1 MKRYLIDES
10 TFKKFVAKVK
20 ASADGEKVTAIVNQS
35 NNERFGIFVSLLTM
49 NFEVNL
55 RKYAAPRNEN
65 PPRPDPNQSP
75 STASESNQQQKLRSG
90 RKFPD
95 LNPNPSRKRSQLTS
109 KTNKHDHPPSHPE
122 NQLPNHP
129 QVPTTQTDSRV
140 INQWKNLENPFSFSG
155 NTATI
160 LDQIKSFS

>member
-1 MKRYLIDES
+1 M
-10 TFKKFVAKVK
+10 
-20 ASADGEKVTAIVNQS
+20 
-35 NNERFGIFVSLLTM
+35 
-49 NFEVNL
+49 NL
-55 RKYAAPRNEN
+55 RKYAAPKSES
-65 PPRPDPNQSP
+65 PPRPDRNQSP

-90 RKFPD
+90 RKFQD
-95 LNPNPSRKRSQLTS
+95 LNPNPGRKRSQSTS

-129 QVPTTQTDSRV
+129 QVPITQTDSRV
-140 INQWKNLENPFSFSG
+140 KNQWKNLENPFSFSG